1 MRYCGIVA
9 GGGYQHLCALEE
21 VREPEPPI
29 RLRAT
34 FFEPGP
40 VEDVAEAV
48 RGFDEAV
55 VAIAQPMSPPRDGR
69 SLRACDAALRRR
81 GVFPVPYEESGRRM
95 FQALANRGLFAPV
108 EGTTEG
114 GEIGDGAVPE
124 GVVAE
129 GAYGE
134 MPIFETNPDGV
145 FSALNGQRV
154 PAKRHPIGV
163 QHRIVE
169 LLDDHVEDDGGELW
183 FRRIEEIDAAAAAL
197 AAHRYALGHACWV
210 GDPAEGVIVLPGA
223 RLPEAFSADGV
234 VPPVPRQPLPRSS

>member
-1 MRYCGIVA
+1 VRYCGIVG

-40 VEDVAEAV
+40 VEQVAEAV
-48 RGFDEAV
+48 RGFGEAV
-55 VAIAQPMSPPRDGR
+55 VAIAEPMSPPPDGG

-81 GVFPVPYEESGRRM
+81 GVFPVPYEEGGRRM
-95 FQALANRGLFAPV
+95 FQALANRGLFAPPN
-108 EGTTEG
+108 
-114 GEIGDGAVPE
+114 GEAADGDGE
-124 GVVAE
+124 VAQ

-145 FSALNGQRV
+145 FCALHGQRV

-169 LLDDHVEDDGGELW
+169 LLENHVEDDGGELW
-183 FRRIEEIDAAAAAL
+183 FRRIEEIESAAAAL
-197 AAHRYALGHACWV
+197 AAHRYAVGHACWV

-223 RLPEAFSADGV
+223 RLPEMFSADGV
-234 VPPVPRQPLPRSS
+234 VPAVPRQPLPQIS